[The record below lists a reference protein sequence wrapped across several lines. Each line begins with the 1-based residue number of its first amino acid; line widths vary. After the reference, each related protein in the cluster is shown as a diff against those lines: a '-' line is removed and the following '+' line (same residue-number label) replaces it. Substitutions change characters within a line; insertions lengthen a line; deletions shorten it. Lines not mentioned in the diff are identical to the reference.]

1 MGENLCSSKTGCG
14 TCLYRGPFFVQE
26 LAAVDKGFS
35 HTIEFAE
42 KKQKAIDLLISKAK
56 EVERIPVKDDFTEE
70 QVMLVK
76 DVLGPFPRAME
87 TAGLKEVSERYKQ
100 KLARKKTRS
109 RH

>member
-1 MGENLCSSKTGCG
+1 M
-14 TCLYRGPFFVQE
+14 
-26 LAAVDKGFS
+26 DKGFS
-35 HTIEFAE
+35 RTIEFAE

-76 DVLGPFPRAME
+76 DALGPFPRALE

-100 KLARKKTRS
+100 KLARKKSKS

>member
-1 MGENLCSSKTGCG
+1 MFVPWSVFCSGVKTM
-14 TCLYRGPFFVQE
+14 
-26 LAAVDKGFS
+26 DKGFS
-35 HTIEFAE
+35 RTIEFAE

-76 DVLGPFPRAME
+76 DALGPFPRALE

-100 KLARKKTRS
+100 KLARKKNKS